1 MGFTSPELLLPLQE
15 KLLLVS
21 LLLLRLLLSWA
32 IVNLMFRWLE
42 LSRVGVGQCFTNLDT
57 QQESMSKVLVFLVG
71 FPLS

>member
-42 LSRVGVGQCFTNLDT
+42 LSMVGVGQCFTNLDT